1 MRKNNNIFWI
11 GYSDLMTS
19 LFFIMLV
26 LFVVTI
32 AYLQNQKKATEKQ
45 LRKIEELQTAVKKL
59 PQDYFEYQPQYKRF
73 KLKKQIQFDKGK
85 DDIKSEYTDYLIGV
99 GNSINNLIDSLNSNR
114 EYKSFDIKYLVII
127 EGMASI
133 DPYKDNF
140 KLSYQRALALYDL
153 WKNQVK
159 GIIFNPNYC
168 EIQVAGSG
176 TEGIRE
182 YSADKEYMN
191 QQFLIQ
197 IVPKMGKISDK

>member
-1 MRKNNNIFWI
+1 MKKNNNIFWI

-45 LRKIEELQTAVKKL
+45 LKKIEELQTAVKKL
-59 PQDYFEYQPQYKRF
+59 PQNYFEYQPQYKRF

-85 DDIKSEYTDYLIGV
+85 DEIKDEYTAYLIGV
-99 GNSINNLIDSLNSNR
+99 GKSINNLIDSLNSNR

-133 DPYKDNF
+133 DSYKDNF
-140 KLSYQRALALYDL
+140 GLSYRRALALYEL
-153 WKNQVK
+153 WKK
-159 GIIFNPNYC
+159 EIGGIIFNPNYC
-168 EIQVAGSG
+168 EIQIAGSG
-176 TEGIRE
+176 TQGIRE
-182 YSADKEYMN
+182 YSDVKEYMN

-197 IVPKMGKISDK
+197 IVPKMGNISDK

>member
-1 MRKNNNIFWI
+1 MKKNNNIFWV

-26 LFVVTI
+26 LFVLTT
-32 AYLQNQKKATEKQ
+32 AYLQNEKKATEKQ
-45 LRKIEELQTAVKKL
+45 LDKIKELQTAVKKL
-59 PQDYFEYQPQYKRF
+59 PQNYFEYQPEYKRF
-73 KLKKQIQFDKGK
+73 KLKKQIQFDRGK
-85 DDIKSEYTDYLIGV
+85 DDIKNEYVDYLIGV
-99 GNSINNLIDSLNSNR
+99 GNSINKLIDSLNLNP
-114 EYKSFDIKYLVII
+114 EYKNFDIKYLVII

-133 DPYKDNF
+133 DSYKDNF
-140 KLSYQRALALYDL
+140 NLSYQRALALYEL
-153 WKNQVK
+153 WKKELK

-168 EIQVAGSG
+168 EIQIAGSG

-182 YSADKEYMN
+182 YSGDKEFMN